1 MNLFIKS
8 HNRNYSDNMNKTKQ
22 NIEST
27 NDYYENSLK
36 TIVNNFKKIKINF
49 KNKILTKIKI
59 KILQKKI
66 ILRF

>member
-1 MNLFIKS
+1 MRVGERGIAIFETIKK
-8 HNRNYSDNMNKTKQ
+8 Y
-22 NIEST
+22 
-27 NDYYENSLK
+27 
-36 TIVNNFKKIKINF
+36 NFKKIKINF